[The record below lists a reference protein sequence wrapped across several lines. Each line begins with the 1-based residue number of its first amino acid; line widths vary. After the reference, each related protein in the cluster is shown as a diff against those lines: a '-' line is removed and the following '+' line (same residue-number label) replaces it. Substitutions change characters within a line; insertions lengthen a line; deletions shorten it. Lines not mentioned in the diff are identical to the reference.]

1 MRTRIMYLQE
11 VHPGLVEIDDDAREE
26 YWREVRGMPERSG
39 DRTYRSTG
47 VHGRYATR

>member
-11 VHPGLVEIDDDAREE
+11 VHPGLVEIDDDARD
-26 YWREVRGMPERSG
+26 GMPERSG

-47 VHGRYATR
+47 VHGRHATR